1 VYIVQATDMSMQRE
15 DGADAPNAF
24 APSAPASGAG
34 YEAELVHR
42 ARQGEDAAWTA
53 LVAAHQTAV
62 FRLAYLLLGDP
73 DEAHDVAQD
82 TFMAALRS
90 MDRFDVERPLRPWL
104 LQIAANKARNRRRS
118 IGRYFNALKRT
129 LRTTE
134 AESAGPEM
142 RAPRADAE
150 QLWQAVRRLATQD
163 QEIIYL
169 RFFLDLSVAETAGA
183 LQIAPGTVKSRL
195 HRSLE
200 RLRQIVQQEYPWLI
214 EELNDGRT
222 AA

>member
-1 VYIVQATDMSMQRE
+1 MQRE
-15 DGADAPNAF
+15 GGA
-24 APSAPASGAG
+24 SASRAG
-34 YEAELVHR
+34 HEADLVQR

-62 FRLAYLLLGDP
+62 FRLAYLLLGDA

-82 TFMAALRS
+82 TFIAALRS
-90 MDRFDVERPLRPWL
+90 MDRFDAERSLRPWL

-118 IGRYFNALKRT
+118 IGRYLNALTRT
-129 LRTTE
+129 MRTAQ
-134 AESAGPEM
+134 AEVAGPDV
-142 RAPRADAE
+142 RAPREDAE
-150 QLWQAVRRLATQD
+150 QLWHAVRRLGTQD

-169 RFFLDLSVAETAGA
+169 RFFLDLSVAETADA
-183 LQIAPGTVKSRL
+183 LRIAPGTVKSRL

-200 RLRQIVQQEYPWLI
+200 RLRHLVQQEYPWLI
-214 EELNDGRT
+214 EELRDGRT